1 MFIVCYNGVFE
12 TINSEYVLEVRLE
25 ELIEEGFEPSD
36 IMVFDAD
43 TQLR

>member
-12 TINSEYVLEVRLE
+12 TIYSEYVLEVRLA
-25 ELIEEGFEPSD
+25 ELLEEGLKPSD

-43 TQLR
+43 SQLR